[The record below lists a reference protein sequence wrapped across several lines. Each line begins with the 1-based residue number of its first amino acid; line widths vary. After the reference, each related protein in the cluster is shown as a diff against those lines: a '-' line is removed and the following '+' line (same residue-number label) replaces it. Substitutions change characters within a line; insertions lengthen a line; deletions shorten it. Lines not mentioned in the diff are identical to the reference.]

1 MWQQQK
7 KDSSIVSL
15 ALLLALATIPT
26 AGHIFVSTSVWA
38 QSATA
43 TSFPLPQTVENGT
56 IIRIDGSSSL
66 ATINQNLKESFEKQ
80 FSGTKVEVATNGT
93 DAALQALQDGKID
106 IAAIGR
112 GLTKEEKARGLELVR
127 LRREKIAII
136 VGADNPFQGSLTTR
150 QFAKIF
156 RGEIT
161 NWSQVGGPDQ
171 QIRLIDRPATSE
183 TRNTFRNYP
192 VFKTADFATGANATQ
207 IAEDNTTEI
216 VKQLGKDGIS
226 YAVANQVSKL
236 PGVRVVQLHQTLAN
250 NPRYPFSQPL
260 VYAYKKNPSKG
271 TAGFIGFAIAQPGK
285 QAIESA
291 RVAEATAIANT
302 GSQLLA
308 VTTIATPTTEATT
321 AAIATPTTEATTAAI
336 ATPTTEATTAAI
348 ATPTT
353 EATTTAIA
361 TPTTEATTAAIAT
374 PTTEATTAAIATPTT
389 EATTAA
395 IATPTTEATTAATP
409 ASSEQPANNNPSNP
423 AETWLWWLLLPIAL
437 IAGLL
442 WWFRGRGSTEP
453 TDNEPE
459 STPNPSPPAEANSI
473 APPDTSIASPIT
485 EATSHEAQIESTAST
500 PSNITSTGAAVA
512 GGAALAGAAIWSTV
526 SGTGAE
532 SEPANDTAIRDSVAV
547 NPPESAENAWDIEAP
562 AAVVNTSYPQLSDVT
577 PDVELPTAEATTIPE
592 LPEVTSDVE
601 LPTVEATAIPE
612 LPEVTADVELPT
624 VEATEIP
631 ELPELTADVELPT
644 VEATEIPELPE
655 LTADVELPTVEATE
669 IPELPEVTSDVELPT
684 VEATTI
690 PELPEVTADVESPTV
705 ENPEQPQTESN
716 WLENITST
724 GGATLAAGA
733 ALAAGA
739 GTVIWSSISGKGTDS
754 QNGEE
759 VNTSIQ
765 LPEVTADVELPTV
778 EATTIPELPEVTA
791 DVELPTA
798 EATTIPELPELTA
811 DVELPTVEA
820 TTIPE
825 LPEVTADVELPT
837 VEATTIPELPEV
849 TADVE
854 LPTVE
859 ATTIPELPDVTPD
872 VESPTVENPEQPQT
886 QSNWLENITSTG
898 GATLAAGAALAAGAG
913 TVIWSSI
920 SGKGTDSQNGEEVNT
935 SAQLPEVTADVELPT
950 VEATTIP
957 ELPEVTADVELPT
970 VEATTI
976 PELPEVTADVELP
989 TVEATTIPELPEV
1002 TADVELP
1009 TVEATE
1015 IPELPDVT
1023 PDVELPTVEATTIP
1037 ELPEVTADVELPTVE
1052 ATTIP
1057 ELPEV
1062 TADVELPT
1070 VENPEQPQTESNW
1083 LENITSTGGATLA
1096 AGAALAAGAGTVIW
1110 SSISGKGTDS
1120 QNGEEVNTLAQLPEL
1135 TADVELPTV
1144 EATTIPE
1151 LPEVTADVELPTVEA
1166 TTIPELPE
1174 VTADVELPT
1183 VEATTIPELPEVT
1196 ADVELPTVEATTI
1209 PELPEVTADVELPTV
1224 EATTIP
1230 ELPEV
1235 TADVELPTV
1244 EATTIPELPE
1254 VTADVELPTVE
1265 ATTIPE
1271 LPEVT
1276 SDVELPTVEAT
1287 IIPEL
1292 PEVPD
1297 VELNAVADEAESTGN
1312 FTEEDIT
1319 EIPSNQPEETT
1330 EDDRGINPVT
1340 IAGGAALAAGV
1351 GIAAWAN
1358 IDGIQES
1365 LESEV
1370 QTHNQGDNA
1379 PVVSHETADYPNAS
1393 IILRPHTPKWAYA
1406 SWEISEIQKEALQNA
1421 DIYQLT
1427 LRLYDVNEIDLSY
1440 QSPHLVEEYEVEE
1453 TTQDRFVAIPTSDR
1467 DYIAEI
1473 GYVTDDEQW
1482 LTIARSATVRVFS
1495 NAHLEEETADTLDA
1509 NAQSSIILT
1518 PRTPKW
1524 AYASWEIADTEKAA
1538 LRNAQ
1543 ISQLALRLYDITD
1556 IDLSYQS
1563 PHLVQQY
1570 EVEEITQDRFVAIP
1584 TSDRDYIAEIGY
1596 LTDEE
1601 HWVLIARSA
1610 TVRVFSRPH
1619 TDFWFV
1625 ADAELIIHGATT
1637 PDANVT
1643 IAGQSIKLKPDGTF
1657 HLRVPF
1663 SQSLIEYLITAAAAD
1678 GQQAR
1683 TIHKKF
1689 SQETPED

>member
-26 AGHIFVSTSVWA
+26 AGHMFVSTSVWA
-38 QSATA
+38 QSPTA

-353 EATTTAIA
+353 EATT
-361 TPTTEATTAAIAT
+361 
-374 PTTEATTAAIATPTT
+374 AAIATPTT

-601 LPTVEATAIPE
+601 LPTVEATTIPE

-624 VEATEIP
+624 VEAT
-631 ELPELTADVELPT
+631 T
-644 VEATEIPELPE
+644 
-655 LTADVELPTVEATE
+655 
-669 IPELPEVTSDVELPT
+669 IPELPEVTADVELPT

-739 GTVIWSSISGKGTDS
+739 GTVIWSSMSGKGTDS

-765 LPEVTADVELPTV
+765 LPDVTP
-778 EATTIPELPEVTA
+778 
-791 DVELPTA
+791 
-798 EATTIPELPELTA
+798 
-811 DVELPTVEA
+811 
-820 TTIPE
+820 
-825 LPEVTADVELPT
+825 DVELPT

-872 VESPTVENPEQPQT
+872 VELPTVENPEQPQT

-1166 TTIPELPE
+1166 TEIPELPEVTADVELPTVEATTIPELPE
-1174 VTADVELPT
+1174 LTADVELPT

-1224 EATTIP
+1224 EATAIP

-1244 EATTIPELPE
+1244 EATE
-1254 VTADVELPTVE
+1254 
-1265 ATTIPE
+1265 IPE

>member
-26 AGHIFVSTSVWA
+26 AGHMFVSTSVWA
-38 QSATA
+38 QSPTA

-321 AAIATPTTEATTAAI
+321 AT
-336 ATPTTEATTAAI
+336 
-348 ATPTT
+348 
-353 EATTTAIA
+353 IA

-577 PDVELPTAEATTIPE
+577 PDVELPTVEATTIPE

-612 LPEVTADVELPT
+612 LPEV
-624 VEATEIP
+624 
-631 ELPELTADVELPT
+631 
-644 VEATEIPELPE
+644 
-655 LTADVELPTVEATE
+655 TADVELPTVEATE

-872 VESPTVENPEQPQT
+872 VELPTVENPEQPQT

-1166 TTIPELPE
+1166 TEIPELPE

-1183 VEATTIPELPEVT
+1183 VEATTIPELPE
-1196 ADVELPTVEATTI
+1196 L
-1209 PELPEVTADVELPTV
+1209 TADVELPTV

>member
-1 MWQQQK
+1 M
-7 KDSSIVSL
+7 
-15 ALLLALATIPT
+15 
-26 AGHIFVSTSVWA
+26 
-38 QSATA
+38 
-43 TSFPLPQTVENGT
+43 
-56 IIRIDGSSSL
+56 
-66 ATINQNLKESFEKQ
+66 
-80 FSGTKVEVATNGT
+80 
-93 DAALQALQDGKID
+93 
-106 IAAIGR
+106 
-112 GLTKEEKARGLELVR
+112 
-127 LRREKIAII
+127 
-136 VGADNPFQGSLTTR
+136 
-150 QFAKIF
+150 
-156 RGEIT
+156 
-161 NWSQVGGPDQ
+161 
-171 QIRLIDRPATSE
+171 
-183 TRNTFRNYP
+183 
-192 VFKTADFATGANATQ
+192 
-207 IAEDNTTEI
+207 
-216 VKQLGKDGIS
+216 
-226 YAVANQVSKL
+226 
-236 PGVRVVQLHQTLAN
+236 
-250 NPRYPFSQPL
+250 
-260 VYAYKKNPSKG
+260 
-271 TAGFIGFAIAQPGK
+271 
-285 QAIESA
+285 
-291 RVAEATAIANT
+291 
-302 GSQLLA
+302 
-308 VTTIATPTTEATT
+308 
-321 AAIATPTTEATTAAI
+321 
-336 ATPTTEATTAAI
+336 
-348 ATPTT
+348 
-353 EATTTAIA
+353 
-361 TPTTEATTAAIAT
+361 
-374 PTTEATTAAIATPTT
+374 
-389 EATTAA
+389 
-395 IATPTTEATTAATP
+395 
-409 ASSEQPANNNPSNP
+409 
-423 AETWLWWLLLPIAL
+423 
-437 IAGLL
+437 
-442 WWFRGRGSTEP
+442 
-453 TDNEPE
+453 
-459 STPNPSPPAEANSI
+459 
-473 APPDTSIASPIT
+473 
-485 EATSHEAQIESTAST
+485 
-500 PSNITSTGAAVA
+500 
-512 GGAALAGAAIWSTV
+512 
-526 SGTGAE
+526 
-532 SEPANDTAIRDSVAV
+532 
-547 NPPESAENAWDIEAP
+547 
-562 AAVVNTSYPQLSDVT
+562 
-577 PDVELPTAEATTIPE
+577 
-592 LPEVTSDVE
+592 
-601 LPTVEATAIPE
+601 
-612 LPEVTADVELPT
+612 
-624 VEATEIP
+624 
-631 ELPELTADVELPT
+631 
-644 VEATEIPELPE
+644 
-655 LTADVELPTVEATE
+655 
-669 IPELPEVTSDVELPT
+669 
-684 VEATTI
+684 
-690 PELPEVTADVESPTV
+690 
-705 ENPEQPQTESN
+705 
-716 WLENITST
+716 
-724 GGATLAAGA
+724 
-733 ALAAGA
+733 
-739 GTVIWSSISGKGTDS
+739 SGKGTDS

-765 LPEVTADVELPTV
+765 LPDVTP
-778 EATTIPELPEVTA
+778 
-791 DVELPTA
+791 
-798 EATTIPELPELTA
+798 
-811 DVELPTVEA
+811 
-820 TTIPE
+820 
-825 LPEVTADVELPT
+825 DVELPT

-872 VESPTVENPEQPQT
+872 VELPTVENPEQPQT

-1166 TTIPELPE
+1166 TEIPELPEVTADVELPTVEATTIPELPE
-1174 VTADVELPT
+1174 LTADVELPT

-1224 EATTIP
+1224 EATAIP

-1244 EATTIPELPE
+1244 EATE
-1254 VTADVELPTVE
+1254 
-1265 ATTIPE
+1265 IPE